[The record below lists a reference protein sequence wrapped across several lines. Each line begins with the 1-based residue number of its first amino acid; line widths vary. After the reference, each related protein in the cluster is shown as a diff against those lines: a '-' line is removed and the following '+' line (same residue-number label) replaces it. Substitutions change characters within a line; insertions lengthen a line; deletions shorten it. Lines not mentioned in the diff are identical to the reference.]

1 MAPQTSVAPRLD
13 GGADHQD
20 SLPRPCTIPAGG
32 VCWEEEQRGGERL
45 LLPLASL
52 GTRWQIQCSPEAGS
66 LRPLLARLMVS
77 PHPRPLPQPPLPLLM
92 SPSPC
97 RQHRLLNDP
106 DHTTIF
112 WPHINAFIP
121 PPLLTPDCHRRIKKQ
136 PAAGNTLV
144 TCSRSFFARI
154 ITKNRGTITI
164 NILLQY
170 LMS

>member
-1 MAPQTSVAPRLD
+1 M
-13 GGADHQD
+13 
-20 SLPRPCTIPAGG
+20 
-32 VCWEEEQRGGERL
+32 
-45 LLPLASL
+45 LPLASL
-52 GTRWQIQCSPEAGS
+52 GTRCRTRCSNEAGS

-121 PPLLTPDCHRRIKKQ
+121 PPSSPLTAIAVLKSNPLLGIH
-136 PAAGNTLV
+136 
-144 TCSRSFFARI
+144 
-154 ITKNRGTITI
+154 
-164 NILLQY
+164 
-170 LMS
+170 